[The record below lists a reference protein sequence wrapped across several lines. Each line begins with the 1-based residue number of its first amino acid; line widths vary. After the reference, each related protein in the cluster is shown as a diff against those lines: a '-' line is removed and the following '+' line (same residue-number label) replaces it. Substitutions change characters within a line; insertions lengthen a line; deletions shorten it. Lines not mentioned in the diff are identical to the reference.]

1 MAIELKP
8 KIIPWYTLILENME
22 GKVEFRTREDDDT
35 EYMDIVASGRVK
47 RGKSVRRSNSN
58 DECIIILEYEE
69 AKKLRD
75 WLSLII
81 LEK

>member
-22 GKVEFRTREDDDT
+22 GKIEFRTREDDDT
-35 EYMDIVASGRVK
+35 EYMDI
-47 RGKSVRRSNSN
+47 SNSN
-58 DECIIILEYEE
+58 DECIIILKYEE
-69 AKKLRD
+69 AKTLRD

>member
-1 MAIELKP
+1 MKP

-22 GKVEFRTREDDDT
+22 GKIEFRTREDDDT
-35 EYMDIVASGRVK
+35 EYMDI
-47 RGKSVRRSNSN
+47 SNGN

-69 AKKLRD
+69 AKELRD